1 MKKLGFGC
9 MRLPMVDGKVDQP
22 QFEQMIDRYMAEGF
36 NYFDTAHV
44 YLDGNSETA
53 LREGLV
59 KRYPRESFILTDKL
73 SGSCYE
79 RREDILP
86 LFEKQLEACGV
97 TYFDYYLIHSV
108 TTEVYEKCRRCD
120 SFEVVRQLR
129 DEGRIRHIGISFHD
143 SAAVL
148 EQVLTEHPE
157 IEVVQ
162 IQLNYADID
171 SASIQSRAVYEVC
184 RRFGKPVLVMEP
196 VKGGAL
202 ANLPQEA
209 EGILNALEGGS
220 PASYAIRYAAS
231 FEGIFMVLSGM
242 STIGQMEENLSF
254 MKDFRPL
261 DEREREAIDRVCAIL
276 SAENTI
282 PCTACRY
289 CVAGCPMD
297 IPIPDIFACLNAV
310 RRYHDWTSSFY
321 YSTAVH
327 GHGRASDC
335 VGCRQ
340 CEGICPQHLPVTE
353 YLAQA
358 AETFEKEDSE

>member
-9 MRLPMVDGKVDQP
+9 MRLPMADGQVDQE
-22 QFEQMIDRYMAEGF
+22 QFERMIDRYMAEGF
-36 NYFDTAHV
+36 RYFDTAHV
-44 YLDGNSETA
+44 YLDGASETA

-59 KRYPRESFILTDKL
+59 KRYPRDSFILTDKL

-79 RREDILP
+79 KREDIRP
-86 LFEKQLEACGV
+86 LFEKQLAACGV
-97 TYFDYYLIHSV
+97 TYFDYYLIHAV
-108 TTEVYEKCRRCD
+108 TSEVYEQCRRCG
-120 SFEVVRQLR
+120 SFEVVKQLR

-143 SAAVL
+143 SAAML
-148 EQVLTEHPE
+148 ETVLTEHPE

-171 SASIQSRAVYEVC
+171 SASIQSGAVYEVC

-202 ANLPQEA
+202 ANLPPEA
-209 EGILNALEGGS
+209 ERVLNELNGGS

-231 FEGIFMVLSGM
+231 FEGVYMVLSGM
-242 STIGQMEENLSF
+242 STIGQMEDNLSF
-254 MKDFRPL
+254 MTDFRPL
-261 DEREREAIDRVCAIL
+261 DDRERAAIDKVRGIL
-276 SAENTI
+276 RAENTI

-289 CVAGCPMD
+289 CVPGCPMD
-297 IPIPDIFACLNAV
+297 IPIPDLFACLNTV
-310 RRYHDWTSSFY
+310 RRYNDWSSRFY
-321 YSTAVH
+321 YSVAAR

-335 VGCRQ
+335 IGCRQ

-358 AETFEKEDSE
+358 AEAFETEEAE